1 MKLARELS
9 EAEAKKVQSLILFGG
24 VFTTLAIWTKLE
36 DPVNLPKMFVLVLF
50 GAMVLGLTIPALLGA
65 RKSTT
70 GNQKIG
76 LALVGLFVISLLVS
90 TFATD
95 VKYTAIFGEFHRN
108 NGALSYIA
116 MAVLM
121 AASAIAFNLAHVKR
135 YFIFFSGTG
144 LLLTLYGFMQGA
156 GIDPVSWA
164 ITYNPYITTLGNPN
178 FVSAALGLSAIVIL
192 SLTIAS
198 RSNLYKAGYLLG
210 LVSNLYILYRTESI
224 QGFIGFGIGA
234 AIILISKIWLVNKK
248 YGTIAIALAF
258 LMSIPVILAL
268 LNIGP
273 LARYIY
279 QTSLQNRL
287 DYWNAAIAM
296 FKENPLLGVGI
307 DRYGEFYREFAVQN
321 QFVQGTVTDNAHSV
335 YLQLLATG
343 GLITAIPYVLLIIF
357 VTFAGVKVLVTSPE
371 AEKFK
376 IASVLAIWIAMLIVN
391 SVTIDNL
398 GVSIWFWIT
407 GGVLLSLSAK
417 SSQEIV
423 NENSRGKQLKRN
435 VTNAQSDHNFPVHL
449 VLSFVLAIGVIV
461 LLTPRIEQS
470 TTLFNLKNQ
479 VRSSASET
487 FESTVSAEIEKSQN
501 NPQQLIQLANLA
513 LTKNLPNEAL
523 RIIQRVNEIDKRSYY
538 GNYFAAIAYESKGNI
553 GEAIEYRKKLL
564 KLDPWGTQNM
574 LQLIKN
580 YLAESMQAEAVQ
592 IGESISRNYPGSQ
605 ADIDARALL
614 PR

>member
-1 MKLARELS
+1 MKIARELS

-50 GAMVLGLTIPALLGA
+50 GAVVLGLSLPALLGIN
-65 RKSTT
+65 KSTT

-76 LALVGLFVISLLVS
+76 LGLVGVFVISLLVS

-135 YFIFFSGTG
+135 YFIFFTGTG

-156 GIDPVSWA
+156 RIDPVDWV

-178 FVSAALGLSAIVIL
+178 FTSAALGLSAIAIL
-192 SLTIAS
+192 SLAIAS
-198 RSNLYKAGYLLG
+198 RSNLYKAGCLLG

-224 QGFIGFGIGA
+224 QGFVGFGIGA
-234 AIILISKIWLVNKK
+234 TIILISKAWLVNKK
-248 YGTIAIALAF
+248 YGHVAIALAF

-268 LNIGP
+268 FNIGP

-321 QFVQGTVTDNAHSV
+321 QFVQGAVTDNAHSV

-423 NENSRGKQLKRN
+423 NENTRGKQPKRN
-435 VTNAQSDHNFPVHL
+435 LTNTQSDHNFPVHL
-449 VLSFVLAIGVIV
+449 VLSFVLAIGAIV

-538 GNYFAAIAYESKGNI
+538 GNYFAAIAHESKGNI

-580 YLAESMQAEAVQ
+580 YLTEGMQAEAVQ